1 VDWHLASVQV
11 LVRVKVLVLVAVE
24 GEAVL
29 EALELT
35 GETVTVL
42 EALELTGETV
52 TVLVFVLVRVETEVE
67 AEVDGTNM
75 ELVMVVP
82 LVTAWV
88 RVQGQSEIVKVVAE
102 VTV

>member
-1 VDWHLASVQV
+1 
-11 LVRVKVLVLVAVE
+11 VAVE

-42 EALELTGETV
+42 
-52 TVLVFVLVRVETEVE
+52 VLVLVRVETEVE
-67 AEVDGTNM
+67 AEVEGENM

-88 RVQGQSEIVKVVAE
+88 RVQGQLEMVKVVAE